1 MMKWIFTGMILLSL
15 VFGIC
20 NGQGEALN
28 AAAISSCEKAV
39 TLALTLGGSICLW
52 SGLMKVAQESGL
64 TENLARL
71 RSPFT
76 RRLFRGVRP
85 ESPAMQAITLNLTA
99 NLLGLGNAATP
110 LGVSA
115 VRELAKE
122 APSYAKHTAT
132 DPMILFVV
140 MNTAS
145 LQLIPTTTAVLRLK
159 YGAADPLDILP
170 AVWVVSLLSLAVGL
184 TLALILNRIF
194 PLESRKRDRR

>member
-64 TENLARL
+64 TEKLARL
-71 RSPFT
+71 LSPIT

-85 ESPAMQAITLNLTA
+85 ESPAIDRK
-99 NLLGLGNAATP
+99 
-110 LGVSA
+110 S
-115 VRELAKE
+115 
-122 APSYAKHTAT
+122 
-132 DPMILFVV
+132 VV
-140 MNTAS
+140 
-145 LQLIPTTTAVLRLK
+145 
-159 YGAADPLDILP
+159 
-170 AVWVVSLLSLAVGL
+170 
-184 TLALILNRIF
+184 
-194 PLESRKRDRR
+194 